1 MILRYSVAPCEP
13 FPPSPPLPSLSATL
27 IDVLSPGQLISLSI
41 EKPAAGGPMIARVDG
56 QVVLVSGAIPGERV
70 SARIDRLG
78 KGVAYAQAVAIEE
91 SSGDRREPFADPRCG
106 GCTYSHIAY
115 PRQLEIKAQVI
126 ADAFVRIGRLTLPN
140 DVRVAASP
148 EEGYRMRA
156 RFHVLNG
163 KAGFFREGSHEVCDA
178 RISRQ
183 ILPETAA
190 AVEAITDRLQMSGLS
205 SSVGDLEVSENVD
218 GSARAVHL
226 TTIGP
231 VAEARLSP
239 LQGIDG
245 VTGLSFGGEIRL
257 EILDG
262 TPYVTDMLTVGGRAV
277 TLRRH
282 VLAFFQA
289 NRFLLASLVD
299 HVCSRT
305 APNGTLVDLYAG
317 VGVFAVSAAVSRG
330 SRVIAVEGDRVAA
343 QDLDAN
349 AVQATGT
356 IEAVHQSV
364 EAFTE
369 QTSVRPGTLIVDP
382 PRTGMSKAA
391 LSGAINL
398 RARQIL
404 YVSCDVATL
413 ARDARRL
420 VDAGY
425 ALARIEAFDLFPNTP
440 HVEAVAEF
448 ENLRI

>member
-1 MILRYSVAPCEP
+1 
-13 FPPSPPLPSLSATL
+13 
-27 IDVLSPGQLISLSI
+27 
-41 EKPAAGGPMIARVDG
+41 MIARVDG

-78 KGVAYAQAVAIEE
+78 KGVAYAQALAIEAP
-91 SSGDRREPFADPRCG
+91 SSDRREPFSDPRCG
-106 GCTYSHIAY
+106 GCSYSHIAY
-115 PRQLEIKAQVI
+115 LRQLEIKAQVI

-140 DVRVAASP
+140 ELRVAASA

-156 RFHVLNG
+156 RFHVHDG
-163 KAGFFREGSHEVCDA
+163 RAGFFREGTHEVCDA

-183 ILPETAA
+183 VLASTAE
-190 AVEAITDRLQMSGLS
+190 AVETIAERVRASTPDSLS
-205 SSVGDLEVSENVD
+205 DLEVSENVD
-218 GSARAVHL
+218 ASERAIHL
-226 TTIGP
+226 TMMGP
-231 VAEARLSP
+231 VAVSRLAS
-239 LQGIDG
+239 LQGIERVSG
-245 VTGLSFGGEIRL
+245 VSFGWESLHRP
-257 EILDG
+257 EVLDG
-262 TPYVTDMLTVGGRAV
+262 SPWVTDTLTVGGKMVR
-277 TLRRH
+277 LRRH

-289 NRFLLASLVD
+289 NRFLLGSLVG
-299 HVCSRT
+299 HVCDRI
-305 APNGTLVDLYAG
+305 APSGSLVDLYAG
-317 VGVFAVSAAVSRG
+317 VGVFAVSAAVARG

-343 QDLDAN
+343 HDLDAN
-349 AVQATGT
+349 AAQAPGA

-364 EAFTE
+364 ELFTE
-369 QTSVRPGTLIVDP
+369 RTSVRPDTLIVDP

-425 ALARIEAFDLFPNTP
+425 RLARIDAFDCFPNTP
-440 HVEAVAEF
+440 HVETVAEF

>member
-1 MILRYSVAPCEP
+1 M
-13 FPPSPPLPSLSATL
+13 
-27 IDVLSPGQLISLSI
+27 LSPGQLISLSI

-70 SARIDRLG
+70 TARIDRVG
-78 KGVAYAQAVAIEE
+78 KGVAYAQAMAVEE
-91 SSGDRREPFADPRCG
+91 PSADRREPFSDPRCG
-106 GCTYSHIAY
+106 GCSYSHIAY

-126 ADAFVRIGRLTLPN
+126 TDAFVRIGRLTLPN
-140 DVRVAASP
+140 DLRVAASQ

-156 RFHVLNG
+156 RFHVHDG
-163 KAGFFREGSHEVCDA
+163 RPGFFREGTHDVCDA

-183 ILPETAA
+183 MLPSTVEVVETIA
-190 AVEAITDRLQMSGLS
+190 ERLRAGGLS
-205 SSVGDLEVSENVD
+205 TVSDLEVSENVD
-218 GSARAVHL
+218 ASARAVHL
-226 TTIGP
+226 TTMGP
-231 VAEARLSP
+231 VPASRLERLP
-239 LQGIDG
+239 GIDG
-245 VTGLSFGGEIRL
+245 MSGLSLGRESGQRP

-262 TPYVTDMLTVGGRAV
+262 SPYVTDTLTVDGKNV

-289 NRFLLASLVD
+289 NRFLLGSLVE
-299 HVCSRT
+299 HVCGRM

-317 VGVFAVSAAVSRG
+317 VGVFAVSAAVARG
-330 SRVIAVEGDRVAA
+330 SRVIAVEGDRVAVE
-343 QDLDAN
+343 DLDAN
-349 AVQATGT
+349 AAQAGDV
-356 IEAVHQSV
+356 IESVHQSV
-364 EAFTE
+364 EVFTE

-425 ALARIEAFDLFPNTP
+425 GLTRIAAFDLFPNTP
-440 HVEAVAEF
+440 HVETVAEF

>member
-1 MILRYSVAPCEP
+1 
-13 FPPSPPLPSLSATL
+13 
-27 IDVLSPGQLISLSI
+27 
-41 EKPAAGGPMIARVDG
+41 MIARVDG

-91 SSGDRREPFADPRCG
+91 SSGDRREPFTDPRCG
-106 GCTYSHIAY
+106 GCSYSHIAY
-115 PRQLEIKAQVI
+115 PRQLGIKAQVI

-163 KAGFFREGSHEVCDA
+163 RAGFFREGSHEVCDA

-183 ILPETAA
+183 VLPETAG
-190 AVEAITDRLQMSGLS
+190 AVEALTDRLRTSGS
-205 SSVGDLEVSENVD
+205 SSVSDLEVSENVD

-226 TTIGP
+226 TTMGP
-231 VAEARLSP
+231 VSESRLSP
-239 LQGIDG
+239 LRGVDG
-245 VTGLSFGGEIRL
+245 VTGLSFSGEASPRL

-262 TPYVTDMLTVGGRAV
+262 TPYVTDTLTVGGRTVA
-277 TLRRH
+277 LRRH

-305 APNGTLVDLYAG
+305 AANGTLIDLYAG

-330 SRVIAVEGDRVAA
+330 SRVIAVEGDRIAA

-349 AVQATGT
+349 AAQATGA

-364 EAFTE
+364 EGFAE
-369 QTSVRPGTLIVDP
+369 QTSLRPGTLIVDP

-398 RARQIL
+398 RARQVL

-425 ALARIEAFDLFPNTP
+425 ALTRIDAFDLFPNTP
-440 HVEAVAEF
+440 HVETVAEF
-448 ENLRI
+448 ENLISSRSTNFR

>member
-1 MILRYSVAPCEP
+1 
-13 FPPSPPLPSLSATL
+13 
-27 IDVLSPGQLISLSI
+27 
-41 EKPAAGGPMIARVDG
+41 MIARVDG
-56 QVVLVSGAIPGERV
+56 QIVLVSGAIPGERV

-78 KGVAYAQAVAIEE
+78 KGVAYAQAVLIEE
-91 SSGDRREPFADPRCG
+91 PSGDRREPFSDPRCG
-106 GCTYSHIAY
+106 GCSYSHISY
-115 PRQLEIKAQVI
+115 PRQLAIKAQVI

-140 DVRVAASP
+140 DLRVAASA

-163 KAGFFREGSHEVCDA
+163 KAGFFREGTHDVCDA

-183 ILPETAA
+183 ILPATAQVVETIS
-190 AVEAITDRLQMSGLS
+190 ERLRTSGLNTVS
-205 SSVGDLEVSENVD
+205 DVVVSENV
-218 GSARAVHL
+218 GASARAVHL
-226 TTIGP
+226 TTMEG
-231 VAEARLSP
+231 VAASRLSP
-239 LQGIDG
+239 LRGTNDMS
-245 VTGLSFGGEIRL
+245 GLSFAWEAGQRVEVL
-257 EILDG
+257 EG
-262 TPYVTDMLTVGGRAV
+262 TPYVTDTLAIGGKTV

-289 NRFLLASLVD
+289 NRFLLGSLVE
-299 HVCSRT
+299 HVCGRM

-317 VGVFAVSAAVSRG
+317 VGVFAVSAAVSG
-330 SRVIAVEGDRVAA
+330 ASRVVAVEGDRVAA

-349 AVQATGT
+349 AAQARGV

-364 EAFTE
+364 EVFTE

-425 ALARIEAFDLFPNTP
+425 ALARVYAFDLFPNTP
-440 HVEAVAEF
+440 HVETVAEF
-448 ENLRI
+448 ENLRM